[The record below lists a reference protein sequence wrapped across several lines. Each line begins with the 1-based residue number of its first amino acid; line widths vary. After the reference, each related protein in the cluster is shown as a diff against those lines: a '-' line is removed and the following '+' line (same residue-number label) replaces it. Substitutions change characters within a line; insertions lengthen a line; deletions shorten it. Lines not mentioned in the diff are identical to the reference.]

1 MSVGPPPPEKPPGF
15 SRPALSTVP
24 AAGARGTS
32 GWVVLVALAGVMLV
46 VVGAFHLAQG
56 FGALIT
62 DQRFLL
68 RDTSLFGGTSVTA
81 WGWLHLAVGAVV
93 VLAGI
98 LIFAG
103 SRWARAVGVIVSLLS
118 AASAISLLPDH
129 PGWVLAVLGV
139 DALVVLALTVHG
151 SEIRAH

>member
-1 MSVGPPPPEKPPGF
+1 MSVGPPPPEQHRDP

-24 AAGARGTS
+24 EAGARGTS
-32 GWVVLVALAGVMLV
+32 GWVVVVAVAGVMLV
-46 VVGAFHLAQG
+46 VLGAFHLAQG
-56 FGALIT
+56 IGALLT
-62 DQRFLL
+62 EQRFLL
-68 RDTSLFGGTSVTA
+68 RDETLVGGLGVTA
-81 WGWLHLAVGAVV
+81 WAWMHLAVGAAV

-129 PGWVLAVLGV
+129 PGWVVAVLGV